1 MNTKQKTRSK
11 TVLPS
16 ISSCVVFV
24 SFLFLVCF
32 FFVYFVFIVCL
43 FFCFCFVFLF
53 VSFLFLFC
61 FFPRVFTENLISRP
75 AFARTEKAEQIDVF
89 WVLVLILFYVCL
101 FFVFCLLSV
110 VFAHVVIVF
119 LCCLFFVYFL
129 FLLSF
134 SGSSVIDYL
143 CFIKIKYDMMGNR
156 TCKLEG
162 LQKPYLRHE
171 LLLV

>member
-1 MNTKQKTRSK
+1 M
-11 TVLPS
+11 
-16 ISSCVVFV
+16 
-24 SFLFLVCF
+24 SFLF
-32 FFVYFVFIVCL
+32 I
-43 FFCFCFVFLF
+43 FLY
-53 VSFLFLFC
+53 
-61 FFPRVFTENLISRP
+61 FPRFFTENLISRP
-75 AFARTEKAEQIDVF
+75 AFARTEKKAEQIDVF
-89 WVLVLILFYVCL
+89 WVLVLIVFYVCL

-110 VFAHVVIVF
+110 VLTHFVIVF
-119 LCCLFFVYFL
+119 CAVCLFFYFL

>member
-1 MNTKQKTRSK
+1 MMIKTHQRLEIIKKTLKKKKQKTRSK

-75 AFARTEKAEQIDVF
+75 AFARTE
-89 WVLVLILFYVCL
+89 
-101 FFVFCLLSV
+101 
-110 VFAHVVIVF
+110 
-119 LCCLFFVYFL
+119 
-129 FLLSF
+129 
-134 SGSSVIDYL
+134 
-143 CFIKIKYDMMGNR
+143 
-156 TCKLEG
+156 
-162 LQKPYLRHE
+162 QKQNK
-171 LLLV
+171 

>member
-1 MNTKQKTRSK
+1 MIKTQRLEIIKKIKNKMNTKQKTRSK

-24 SFLFLVCF
+24 
-32 FFVYFVFIVCL
+32 Y
-43 FFCFCFVFLF
+43 
-53 VSFLFLFC
+53 FLFLFC
-61 FFPRVFTENLISRP
+61 LFVVYCLFLFVYFLFLFCLFFVFSQGFYRKPDFKASFCQNRK
-75 AFARTEKAEQIDVF
+75 KAEQIDVF

-110 VFAHVVIVF
+110 VFAHFVIVF

-143 CFIKIKYDMMGNR
+143 FFITLYV
-156 TCKLEG
+156 L
-162 LQKPYLRHE
+162 
-171 LLLV
+171 